1 MLVEENLRLLEQF
14 LDAIWMEK
22 GLSENTLLSYRY
34 DLFKLLNWLSQ
45 ENDINQTPLAFT
57 ELSVC
62 DLQTYLYWLF
72 DHQYKAATRARMLSA
87 IKCFFQYLYREKL
100 RSDDPSATLTAPKLG
115 KRLPLCLTET
125 QVDVLLDSPDLN
137 DVIELR
143 DKAMLELL
151 YATGIRAGELIGLT
165 TENVSLRQ
173 GVIRVIGK
181 GRKER
186 LVPMGETAVEWLDIY
201 LKKSR
206 PFLLGQKT
214 SDTFFPSRRG
224 VKMTRQA
231 FWYRI
236 KYYAKL
242 ADIDAELLSPHV
254 LRHAFATHLLNNG
267 AGIRVVQMLLGHSNL
282 STTQIYTHLACTRL
296 KALHQKHHPRK

>member
-1 MLVEENLRLLEQF
+1 MEQNLCLLEQF

-34 DLFKLLNWLSQ
+34 DLIKLLNWLEQ
-45 ENDINQTPLAFT
+45 ENRVNRTPLALT
-57 ELSVC
+57 ELNFC
-62 DLQTYLYWLF
+62 ELQAYLYWLF

-100 RSDDPSATLTAPKLG
+100 RPDDPSATLTAPKLG
-115 KRLPLCLTET
+115 KRLPLSLTET
-125 QVDVLLDSPDLN
+125 QVDELLNSPDLS

-151 YATGIRAGELIGLT
+151 YATGVRVGELIGLT

-173 GVIRVIGK
+173 GVIRVMGK
-181 GRKER
+181 GQKER
-186 LVPMGETAVEWLDIY
+186 LVPMGEIALEWLETY
-201 LKKSR
+201 LKESR
-206 PFLLGQKT
+206 PLLLGQKT

-224 VKMTRQA
+224 NKMTRQA

-242 ADIDAELLSPHV
+242 AHIDAELLSPHV

-282 STTQIYTHLACTRL
+282 STTQIYTHVACTRL

>member
-1 MLVEENLRLLEQF
+1 MEENLLLLEQF

-34 DLFKLLNWLSQ
+34 DLLKLLNWLEQ
-45 ENDINQTPLAFT
+45 EHRVNQTPLALT
-57 ELSVC
+57 ELSIC
-62 DLQTYLYWLF
+62 ELQTYLYWLF
-72 DHQYKAATRARMLSA
+72 DSQYKAATRARMLSA
-87 IKCFFQYLYREKL
+87 IKSFFQYLYREK
-100 RSDDPSATLTAPKLG
+100 RRPDDPTATLSAPKLG
-115 KRLPLCLTET
+115 KRLPLCLTES
-125 QVDVLLDSPDLN
+125 QVDELLNSPDLN
-137 DVIELR
+137 DEIQLR

-151 YATGIRAGELIGLT
+151 YATGIRVGELIGLT

-173 GVIRVIGK
+173 GVIRVMGK

-186 LVPMGETAVEWLDIY
+186 LVPMGETAIEWLETY
-201 LKKSR
+201 LKVSR
-206 PFLLGQKT
+206 PLLLGQKT
-214 SDTFFPSRRG
+214 SDIFFPSRRG
-224 VKMTRQA
+224 NKMTRQA

-282 STTQIYTHLACTRL
+282 STTQIYTHLACARL
-296 KALHQKHHPRK
+296 KVLHQKHHPRK